1 MYQNLAIIGVII
13 LLYSLVAGKV
23 EKKPISGSMVF
34 LFAGLCLGPFLF
46 DFLDIKFKIEGYK
59 VLSEFALALV
69 LFTDASKANLQ
80 VLRSH
85 VAIPNNLLM
94 IGLPITLVLGVLVG
108 KLVFPQMS
116 WVELGVL
123 SAVLSPTDAA
133 LGEPVVNNKN
143 VPVNI
148 REGINVESGLNDGIC
163 VPILVLFLAM
173 HSYDVNEHVSFW
185 YAIGLF
191 VKEIGIGV
199 LVGLCVTF
207 VADVLIKHGL
217 ANHWIESSWK
227 SSIIIVLSLTC
238 FSLAQALGGSGF
250 IAAFVGGL
258 MYNHIAK
265 TYKPELLI
273 GALGVGKILNASVWV
288 IFGCVIT
295 AKILPLLTFP
305 IVIYSLASLTII
317 RILPVMLCLRRNKIS
332 RYGKFFIAWFG
343 PRGLASIV
351 FAAIVFEESLSNGN
365 VIVVTTCFTILL
377 SVFAHGI
384 SAVPMTK
391 VFMTKK

>member
-1 MYQNLAIIGVII
+1 MYQNSAILGVII

-34 LFAGLCLGPFLF
+34 LFVGLCLGPFAL
-46 DFLDIKFKIEGYK
+46 DFLDINFKIEGYK

-69 LFTDASKANLQ
+69 LFTDASRANLN
-80 VLRSH
+80 VLKNH
-85 VAIPNNLLM
+85 VAIPYNLLL
-94 IGLPITLVLGVLVG
+94 IGLPITLILGVLIG

-116 WVELGVL
+116 WIELGVL

-133 LGEPVVNNKN
+133 LGEPIVNNKN

-163 VPILVLFLAM
+163 VPILLLFLAM
-173 HSYDVNEHVSFW
+173 HSYDVNEHVSLL

-191 VKEIGIGV
+191 VKEIGIGI
-199 LVGLCVTF
+199 LVGLTVTF
-207 VADVLIKHGL
+207 VGNVLIKHGL
-217 ANHWIESSWK
+217 THHWIESSWK

-238 FSLAQALGGSGF
+238 FTLAQAIGGSGF

-265 TYKPELLI
+265 NYKPELLI
-273 GALGVGKILNASVWV
+273 GALGVGKILNAIVWIV
-288 IFGCVIT
+288 FGCVVT
-295 AKILPLLTFP
+295 AKILPLLTLP
-305 IVIYSLASLTII
+305 IIIYSLASLTVI
-317 RILPVMLCLRRNKIS
+317 RILPVLLCLSRNKIS
-332 RYGKFFIAWFG
+332 RYAKFFIAWFG

-351 FAAIVFEESLSNGN
+351 FAAIVFEETLPNGN
-365 VIVVTTCFTILL
+365 LIVVTTCFTILL

-391 VFMTKK
+391 IFKTK